1 MKKIILITL
10 LIFFASTI
18 ITPFSE
24 ADTNTPSPAEVA
36 NEYGYNI
43 SDDFNP
49 EGAVNIS
56 QTGQVLYDYHMN
68 KKWYPASMTKLMTMY
83 LTLEAVKE
91 HKLSLDDKVKITD
104 DDYRMSTLPEL
115 SNTKLYPGDTYTIK
129 ELLQITVSASS
140 NAAALILAK
149 KVGGNTSDFTDQ
161 MNKKAKKI
169 GMTHTHF
176 VNPTGAENNLL
187 QNYAPEKYKDEM
199 SSRAS
204 AKDFAILSQRVIQ
217 DTPKVLYFTKQLAP
231 TQHGV
236 TYYTFNWSLE
246 GSELSLKGTDGLKT
260 GSSDI
265 ADYNHTITTKRD
277 GFRIDQA
284 IMGAGDYK
292 HLGGEK
298 ERNKMGNSIMNRSF
312 DQYKYVKILS
322 KGEQKINGKKYY
334 VKKDLYDVLP
344 KDYTKK
350 DYKFVIK
357 DGRVHIDYPRQFISN
372 QYGPPSV
379 EVKRPLVHEA
389 TTFAQ
394 SSFSEHPVLTVIGC
408 AFIIAALAI
417 IIFLIID
424 AIRRRKN

>member
-1 MKKIILITL
+1 
-10 LIFFASTI
+10 
-18 ITPFSE
+18 
-24 ADTNTPSPAEVA
+24 
-36 NEYGYNI
+36 
-43 SDDFNP
+43 
-49 EGAVNIS
+49 
-56 QTGQVLYDYHMN
+56 
-68 KKWYPASMTKLMTMY
+68 
-83 LTLEAVKE
+83 
-91 HKLSLDDKVKITD
+91 
-104 DDYRMSTLPEL
+104 
-115 SNTKLYPGDTYTIK
+115 
-129 ELLQITVSASS
+129 
-140 NAAALILAK
+140 
-149 KVGGNTSDFTDQ
+149 
-161 MNKKAKKI
+161 
-169 GMTHTHF
+169 MTHTHF

-322 KGEQKINGKKYY
+322 KGEQKLTAKSIMSK
-334 VKKDLYDVLP
+334 
-344 KDYTKK
+344 
-350 DYKFVIK
+350 
-357 DGRVHIDYPRQFISN
+357 RFI
-372 QYGPPSV
+372 
-379 EVKRPLVHEA
+379 
-389 TTFAQ
+389 
-394 SSFSEHPVLTVIGC
+394 
-408 AFIIAALAI
+408 
-417 IIFLIID
+417 
-424 AIRRRKN
+424 